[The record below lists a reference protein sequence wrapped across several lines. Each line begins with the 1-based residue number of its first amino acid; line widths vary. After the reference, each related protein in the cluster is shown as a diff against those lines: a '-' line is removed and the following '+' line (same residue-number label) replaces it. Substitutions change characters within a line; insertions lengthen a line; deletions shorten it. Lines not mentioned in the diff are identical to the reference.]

1 MSKIL
6 YEYPMETM
14 TNMTTSAAWNCAY
27 RSTIINTAR
36 RRERKVDL

>member
-6 YEYPMETM
+6 YKYAKETI
-14 TNMTTSAAWNCAY
+14 TNMTTIAAWNCDY
-27 RSTIINTAR
+27 RSTIINTAM